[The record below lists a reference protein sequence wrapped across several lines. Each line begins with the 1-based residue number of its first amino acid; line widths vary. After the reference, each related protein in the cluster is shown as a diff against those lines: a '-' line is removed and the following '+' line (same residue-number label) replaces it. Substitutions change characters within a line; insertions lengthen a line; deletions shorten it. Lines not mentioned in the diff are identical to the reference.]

1 MDRLRVDLDARSY
14 DIVIGPKVLKNLETL
29 LHQAVSGASQ
39 VMLVT
44 NPTVYELYGKKVIQ
58 SLPFDKGRLVLGMVP
73 DGEEYK
79 TMKQAERLIDLAVD
93 HHFDRDSLVLTL
105 GGGVIGD
112 LGGFVA
118 AIYQR
123 GIKFVQ
129 IPTTLLAQV
138 DSSVGG
144 KVAVN
149 HPQAKN
155 MIGAFH
161 QPRLVL
167 IDTAV
172 VSSLPEREY
181 RSGLAEVVKY
191 GIIADSEFFAF
202 LRDGAGLI
210 NNRDLFVVQ
219 QIIYRSCQIKA
230 GIIENDEREDGLR
243 AILNL
248 GHTFGH
254 AIETFSGYGYYR
266 HGEVVAMGIILATR
280 LARRLNLLEV
290 DDTEAIIDLLQ
301 ALGLNPPFPDLAPQD
316 LVDLMYQDKKVR
328 NGRLRLVLPI
338 SIGQVTIK
346 DDVSRLLL
354 EETIKQATKS

>member
-1 MDRLRVDLDARSY
+1 MDHLRVELGARSY
-14 DIVIGPKVLKNLETL
+14 EIIICN
-29 LHQAVSGASQ
+29 GALNDLGTWLRRLAGEGSQ
-39 VMLVT
+39 TMLVT
-44 NPTVYELYGKKVIQ
+44 NPTVYELYGEKVRQGLGI
-58 SLPFDKGRLVLGMVP
+58 DEGRLVLGMVP

-79 TMKQAERLIDLAVD
+79 TMEQAQRLIDLAVD
-93 HHFDRDSLVLTL
+93 HHFDRNSLILTL
-105 GGGVIGD
+105 GGGVVGD

-123 GIKFVQ
+123 GINFVQ

-149 HPQAKN
+149 HPRAKN

-172 VSSLPEREY
+172 LSSLPEREY

-191 GIIADSEFFAF
+191 GIIADPEFFTY
-202 LRDGAGLI
+202 LWKKTELI
-210 NNRDLFVVQ
+210 NNRDEVTLQ
-219 QIIYRSCQIKA
+219 YAIHRSCSIKA
-230 GIIENDEREDGLR
+230 GIVENDEREDGLR

-254 AIETFSGYGYYR
+254 AIETLSGYGTYR
-266 HGEVVAMGIILATR
+266 HGEAVTIGMNLATR
-280 LARRLNLLEV
+280 LAHRLNLLGSSEM
-290 DDTEAIIDLLQ
+290 EAILDLLQ
-301 ALGLNPPFPDLAPQD
+301 TLGLNLPLPDLPPKY

-328 NGRLRLVLPI
+328 DGRLRLVLPTG
-338 SIGQVTIK
+338 IGQVTIK
-346 DDVSRLLL
+346 DDVNRTLL
-354 EETIKQATKS
+354 EEILS